1 MSTADQGPERSRRR
15 RRWPISIVNTVI
27 YGLGVLFG
35 IALIVGGEAAPGI
48 VIIVVSVIGVLASAW
63 ARRRGAGDLERVNAL
78 EYADERDRAAGG
90 KALAAVGV
98 TALIVSMAQFMVAA
112 LIDERVFVLVSAVQV
127 LLLAIVWLIAN
138 WFFVRRG

>member
-1 MSTADQGPERSRRR
+1 MSTADQGPERARRR
-15 RRWPISIVNTVI
+15 PRWPISIVNTAI
-27 YGLGVLFG
+27 YGFGVLFG

-48 VIIVVSVIGVLASAW
+48 VIIVVSVIGVLASAY
-63 ARRRGAGDLERVNAL
+63 ARRRGSGDLERVNAL